1 MRGKDIDNLENILL
15 DLEDVENGAM
25 ISLSQ
30 EEINSLESILETL
43 KSSISKDKIESMI
56 DKFRKVKAD
65 IFSTENVLGRA
76 SITYDIVRNDY
87 CEKMLQELLE
97 E

>member
-1 MRGKDIDNLENILL
+1 MKGKDIDNLENILL

-43 KSSISKDKIESMI
+43 KSSISKDKIKEKINELETLYNCNLDTALTSYEMFHFVRSYI
-56 DKFRKVKAD
+56 DKVKN
-65 IFSTENVLGRA
+65 ILN
-76 SITYDIVRNDY
+76 
-87 CEKMLQELLE
+87 ELLGDN
-97 E
+97 

>member
-1 MRGKDIDNLENILL
+1 MKGKDIDNLENILL

-43 KSSISKDKIESMI
+43 KSSISKDKIIEWI
-56 DKFRKVKAD
+56 DRFELEEDLQDKYDELLGSEAIYKFL
-65 IFSTENVLGRA
+65 N
-76 SITYDIVRNDY
+76 
-87 CEKMLQELLE
+87 ELLE
-97 E
+97 ENNEKSNTL